1 MKSVATTVER
11 VHFEVVRRG
20 YETNSVDTFLTSL
33 ASGIT
38 SLEDQLRQAQGKL
51 ASLEK
56 EITEVRERE
65 AAAQA
70 AYVAAAEA
78 KQKLL
83 TEAEARA
90 AKLVRDAEQQ
100 AEASRHPADAERI
113 RRDAESILL
122 RAKKQLKAAERERT
136 AAVSEAETRALQGTD
151 GADRL
156 VADSEDRALA
166 IVNSAKAEGRNIVT
180 EARRIA
186 LETVAGSQRDAED
199 LIVATRLEQSGVV
212 EHLRALKQAVADMLE
227 HGAESS
233 ELIRV
238 VLSDEVDPAES
249 QSVAAQ
255 PTEEAAA
262 TA

>member
-1 MKSVATTVER
+1 MKSVATTVET
-11 VHFEVVRRG
+11 VQFEVVRRG
-20 YETNSVDTFLTSL
+20 YDTSSVDTFLTSL
-33 ASGIT
+33 AAGIT

-65 AAAQA
+65 ADAQA
-70 AYVAAAEA
+70 AYVAAADA
-78 KQKLL
+78 KQTLL
-83 TEAEARA
+83 EEAEARA

-100 AEASRHPADAERI
+100 AEAFSAPADAERI

-136 AAVSEAETRALQGTD
+136 AAVSEAETRALQASD
-151 GADRL
+151 GADQL
-156 VADSEDRALA
+156 VADAEDQALA
-166 IVNSAKAEGRNIVT
+166 IVNAAKAEGRSIVT

-199 LIVATRLEQSGVV
+199 LIAATRLEQSGVV
-212 EHLRALKQAVADMLE
+212 EHLRALKQAVADMLGR
-227 HGAESS
+227 GAESS

-238 VLSDEVDPAES
+238 VLSDEADPGES
-249 QSVAAQ
+249 ESVAAE